1 MQPNTKIEADVE
13 EREYELPG
21 VARDLGAE
29 RRQRHQP
36 MTWTV

>member
-21 VARDLGAE
+21 VAGDPGAE
-29 RRQRHQP
+29 RGALAS
-36 MTWTV
+36 T